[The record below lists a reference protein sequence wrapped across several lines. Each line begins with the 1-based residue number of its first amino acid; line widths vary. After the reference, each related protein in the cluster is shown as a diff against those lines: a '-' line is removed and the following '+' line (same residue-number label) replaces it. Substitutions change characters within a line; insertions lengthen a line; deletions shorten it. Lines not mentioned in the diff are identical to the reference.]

1 MSRGY
6 SPAGL
11 IVSNMLSALEPR
23 FGFSS
28 RKFFGGQTML
38 RRKVE
43 TKDQASLGQQDRHQN
58 LIGAMVAS
66 NKARGKRVLLVDDIV
81 TTGSSL
87 LESARALTEGGAEVI
102 GFLTFAETI
111 LRKNAKS
118 VTR

>member
-1 MSRGY
+1 
-6 SPAGL
+6 
-11 IVSNMLSALEPR
+11 MLSALEPR

-66 NKARGKRVLLVDDIV
+66 NKARGKRVMLVDDIV